1 MRLLQ
6 WLLKRA
12 WARFESSIFTRA
24 RYSEPKMVLM
34 GVFGVIGFPTYWAVW
49 ALWFPQPYESLA
61 LRLLGSV
68 LFLPLIFVRRLPKRW
83 RSKVPMYWY
92 FAVTYALPFFFTYML
107 LQNGANTVWL
117 LSHLCS
123 VFLLVM
129 LFDVSGF
136 LVTCILGS
144 IAAAALYAL
153 APSQPLATNAILLYS
168 PVWLFAVL
176 AGSLSTF
183 SQAVSEQSRID
194 ALTAASNNIAH
205 ELRTPLASV
214 RIATS
219 AVQRYLPMLVDS
231 YRTAS
236 AAGLPVPELR
246 ESHLE
251 RLERALASVEREI
264 EHANTVIDMLL
275 IAARP
280 IGEIRMERVSAKACV
295 EEALERYPFGS
306 HLERSRV
313 TAYYDTDFELL
324 GSRLLVVHV
333 LFNLIK
339 NALFHTSRA
348 GKGEIELRVTADAEN
363 NRIVCRDT
371 GPGIPS
377 DVLPRIFD
385 RFYSSATDVSTG
397 LGIGLAFVR
406 GALERMR
413 APIHCRSVAGEFT
426 EFTIV
431 FPSVSEENS

>member
-1 MRLLQ
+1 M
-6 WLLKRA
+6 
-12 WARFESSIFTRA
+12 
-24 RYSEPKMVLM
+24 LM
-34 GVFGVIGFPTYWAVW
+34 GLLGMIAYPAYWVFWAI
-49 ALWFPQPYESLA
+49 LLPQPYENLP
-61 LRLLGSV
+61 LRLACAAMCV
-68 LFLPLIFVRRLPKRW
+68 PLFLQRLWPRRIRPWLPLH
-83 RSKVPMYWY
+83 WY
-92 FAVTYALPFFFTYML
+92 ITMTLGLPFFFTYML

-129 LFDVSGF
+129 LFE
-136 LVTCILGS
+136 LGS
-144 IAAAALYAL
+144 FIVTTIIGALAAFSAYLLYPAQAFPTEAMALY
-153 APSQPLATNAILLYS
+153 T
-168 PVWLFAVL
+168 PVWLFAVMS
-176 AGSLSTF
+176 GSVFSF
-183 SQAVSEQSRID
+183 SQSISQQSRID

-231 YRTAS
+231 HRTAA
-236 AAGLPVPELR
+236 AAGLPVSDLR

-280 IGEIRMERVSAKACV
+280 IGEIRMERVSAKSCV

-306 HLERSRV
+306 QLERSRV
-313 TAYYDTDFELL
+313 TVHYEADFDLI

-348 GKGEIELRVTADAEN
+348 GKGEIELRVHADADGH
-363 NRIVCRDT
+363 RIVCRDT
-371 GPGIPS
+371 GPGISP

-385 RFYSSATDVSTG
+385 RFYSSATDVATG

-413 APIHCRSVAGEFT
+413 APILCRSIAGEFT

-431 FPSVSEENS
+431 FPPVSEDDP